1 MKTIFRIRFRA
12 EKNFPMLKK
21 GEILEIF
28 EDIFENEGYQ
38 SGYVYTGVPSGFS
51 IVSKDICTGHKDSI
65 GNNIYE
71 NDNILSRFI
80 SVDYRLC
87 MRLEKV
93 WWNPD
98 KLQFFCGEYPLHI
111 YQEKKA
117 EEIITE
123 TQKENTK
130 AILDVLGIDFNSEQ
144 VKSIISPFEIFGN
157 SYDMSNS
164 LNGKE
169 DKFYSPKKSRKEILV
184 N

>member
-1 MKTIFRIRFRA
+1 MKTIFRIRFKA
-12 EKNFPMLKK
+12 EKNFDMVKK

-28 EDIFENEGYQ
+28 EDIFENDGYP
-38 SGYVYTGVPSGFS
+38 SGYVYKGVPPGFS
-51 IVSKDICTGHKDSI
+51 IVSKDIYTGYKDSL

-80 SVDYRLC
+80 SFDYKLC

-93 WWNPD
+93 WWNTD

-117 EEIITE
+117 EEIIAE
-123 TQKENTK
+123 AQKENTK

-144 VKSIISPFEIFGN
+144 VESIISPFEIFGN
-157 SYDMSNS
+157 PYDMSNS

-169 DKFYSPKKSRKEILV
+169 DKFYSPKKSIKEILV